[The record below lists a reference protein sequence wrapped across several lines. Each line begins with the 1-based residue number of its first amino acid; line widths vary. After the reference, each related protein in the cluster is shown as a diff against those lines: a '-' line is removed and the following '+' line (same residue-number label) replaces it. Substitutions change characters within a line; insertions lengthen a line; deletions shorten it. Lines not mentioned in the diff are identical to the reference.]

1 MLRPPGCYWL
11 TVVALRV
18 SQSRAEGTVA
28 GRQRVSMIPDS
39 EPVPHDGLR
48 VDRLALEGLGHPNG
62 RKGHYMRAIV
72 LSGALAL
79 VSTLL
84 GTRLAIGWF
93 TRHGFG
99 QPIRDDGPTTHH
111 VKRGT
116 PTMGGVVIVLCAT
129 AAYLMAT
136 ILTGHRPSASAWL
149 LLLLFGGCGVVGFLD
164 DFIKVRRQ
172 HNQGLGSGAK
182 MAGQTAV
189 ALGFGILAT
198 RFFADDRGVRPASLH
213 ISTTQDWGIALP
225 LVVVLLVIWFIVAAT
240 SNGANL
246 TDGADG
252 LLTGISAMVFGAY
265 TVVNVWQN
273 NQLCGSSR
281 PSMVETQCY
290 QVRDPLDLAVFAAA
304 VTGACVGF
312 LWWNAKPARIMMGDV
327 GSLAIGGALAGL
339 AIMSRT
345 ELLMAVI
352 AGVFVLETLS
362 VLLQVGYFKVTK
374 RVTGVGRRI
383 FRIAPI
389 HHHFEHL
396 GWDEVN
402 VVIRFWVIGGIFV
415 VTGLGIF
422 YTAWLI

>member
-1 MLRPPGCYWL
+1 
-11 TVVALRV
+11 
-18 SQSRAEGTVA
+18 
-28 GRQRVSMIPDS
+28 
-39 EPVPHDGLR
+39 
-48 VDRLALEGLGHPNG
+48 
-62 RKGHYMRAIV
+62 MRAMV
-72 LSGALAL
+72 LSGSLAL
-79 VSTLL
+79 VCTLL
-84 GTRLAIGWF
+84 GTRVAIGWF

-116 PTMGGVVIVLCAT
+116 PTMGGVVIVLGAT

-136 ILTGHRPSASAWL
+136 IVTGNRPSASAWL

-164 DFIKVRRQ
+164 DFIKVYRL
-172 HNQGLGSGAK
+172 HNQGLRSGAK
-182 MAGQTAV
+182 MAGQTVV
-189 ALGFGILAT
+189 ALGFGSLAT
-198 RFFADDRGVRPASLH
+198 LFFADDRGVRPASQY
-213 ISTTQDWGIALP
+213 ISTTHDWGIKLP
-225 LVVVLLVIWFIVAAT
+225 LVVVLLVIWFIVTGT
-240 SNGANL
+240 SNAANL

-265 TVVNVWQN
+265 AVVNIWQN
-273 NQLCGSSR
+273 NQMCGSAR
-281 PSMVETQCY
+281 PTLVESHCY

-304 VTGACVGF
+304 ISGACVGF
-312 LWWNAKPARIMMGDV
+312 LWWNAKPARIIMGDI

-352 AGVFVLETLS
+352 AGVFVLETMS
-362 VLLQVGYFKVTK
+362 VLLQMGYFKLTK
-374 RVTGVGRRI
+374 RLTGAGRRI
-383 FRIAPI
+383 FRITPI

-402 VVIRFWVIGGIFV
+402 VVIRFWVIAGIFV

-422 YTAWLI
+422 YAAWLT

>member
-1 MLRPPGCYWL
+1 
-11 TVVALRV
+11 
-18 SQSRAEGTVA
+18 
-28 GRQRVSMIPDS
+28 
-39 EPVPHDGLR
+39 
-48 VDRLALEGLGHPNG
+48 
-62 RKGHYMRAIV
+62 MRAIV

-79 VSTLL
+79 VCTLL
-84 GTRLAIGWF
+84 GTRLAIGWL
-93 TRHGFG
+93 TRRGFG

-116 PTMGGVVIVLCAT
+116 PTLGGVVIVLGST

-136 ILTGHRPSASAWL
+136 ILTGNLPSASAWL
-149 LLLLFGGCGVVGFLD
+149 LLLLFAGCGLVGFLD
-164 DFIKVRRQ
+164 DFIKVYRQ
-172 HNQGLGSGAK
+172 HNQGLRSSAK
-182 MAGQTAV
+182 MAGQTVV

-198 RFFADDRGVRPASLH
+198 RFFADDQGVRPASQH
-213 ISTTQDWGIALP
+213 ISTTQDWGIKLP
-225 LVVVLLVIWFIVAAT
+225 LVVVLLVIWFIVTAT

-252 LLTGISAMVFGAY
+252 LLTGTSAMVFGAY
-265 TVVNVWQN
+265 TLINIWQN

-281 PSMVETQCY
+281 PTLVEAQCY

-304 VTGACVGF
+304 ITGACVGF
-312 LWWNAKPARIMMGDV
+312 LWWNAKPARIIMGDV

-352 AGVFVLETLS
+352 AGVFVLETAS
-362 VLLQVGYFKVTK
+362 VLLQVGYFKLTK
-374 RVTGVGRRI
+374 RVTDVGRRI
-383 FRIAPI
+383 FRIAPV

-402 VVIRFWVIGGIFV
+402 VVIRFWVIAGIFV

-422 YTAWLI
+422 YTAWLN

>member
-1 MLRPPGCYWL
+1 
-11 TVVALRV
+11 
-18 SQSRAEGTVA
+18 
-28 GRQRVSMIPDS
+28 
-39 EPVPHDGLR
+39 
-48 VDRLALEGLGHPNG
+48 
-62 RKGHYMRAIV
+62 MRAVV
-72 LSGALAL
+72 LSGAMAL
-79 VSTLL
+79 VCTLL
-84 GTRLAIGWF
+84 VTRPAIRWF
-93 TRHGFG
+93 TRRGFG

-116 PTMGGVVIVLCAT
+116 PTMGGVVIVLAAT
-129 AAYLMAT
+129 AAYLLAT
-136 ILTGHRPSASAWL
+136 ILSGKVPSASAWL

-164 DFIKVRRQ
+164 DFIKVYRQ
-172 HNQGLGSGAK
+172 HNQGLRSGAK

-198 RFFADDRGVRPASLH
+198 GFFADDRGVRPASQY
-213 ISTTQDWGIALP
+213 ISTTEDWGLKLP
-225 LVVVLLVIWFIVAAT
+225 LVVVLLVIWFIVTAT

-265 TVVNVWQN
+265 TMVNIWQS
-273 NQLCGSSR
+273 NQQCGSSR
-281 PSMVETQCY
+281 PTLVESQCY

-304 VTGACVGF
+304 ITGACVGF
-312 LWWNAKPARIMMGDV
+312 LWWNAKPAKIIMGDV

-362 VLLQVGYFKVTK
+362 VLLQVGYFKLTK

-383 FRIAPI
+383 FRIAPV

-402 VVIRFWVIGGIFV
+402 VVIRFWVIGGVFV
-415 VTGLGIF
+415 VAGLGIF
-422 YTAWLI
+422 YTAWLL